1 MARRRFGSFQR
12 RSSAGQG
19 GMRAQFSGNSQ
30 LIRHNVDVANQAAGL
45 STIGDQKARA
55 YPRRSDGH
63 RFWYTHKNPHG
74 CWICDLIFT
83 IEQYSRC
90 IDDLVQ
96 TGNTNPRTS
105 DSEGQQLLDEEHN
118 ENT

>member
-1 MARRRFGSFQR
+1 MYDGKQNPAIARGDSESVQAYIER
-12 RSSAGQG
+12 
-19 GMRAQFSGNSQ
+19 MRDFVQQ
-30 LIRHNVDVANQAAGL
+30 LEW
-45 STIGDQKARA
+45 
-55 YPRRSDGH
+55 RSDGH

-96 TGNTNPRTS
+96 TGNTNPGTS
-105 DSEGQQLLDEEHN
+105 DSKGEQLLDGSLSADQKGFE
-118 ENT
+118 

>member
-1 MARRRFGSFQR
+1 MYDGKQNPAIARGDSESVQAYNELKRDFVQ
-12 RSSAGQG
+12 
-19 GMRAQFSGNSQ
+19 Q
-30 LIRHNVDVANQAAGL
+30 LEW
-45 STIGDQKARA
+45 
-55 YPRRSDGH
+55 RSDGH

-90 IDDLVQ
+90 IDDMVQ
-96 TGNTNPRTS
+96 ERNLDSGTSNPKG
-105 DSEGQQLLDEEHN
+105 EQLLDEEHN

>member
-1 MARRRFGSFQR
+1 MYDGKQNPAIARGDSESVQAYIER
-12 RSSAGQG
+12 
-19 GMRAQFSGNSQ
+19 MRDFVQQ
-30 LIRHNVDVANQAAGL
+30 LEW
-45 STIGDQKARA
+45 
-55 YPRRSDGH
+55 RSDGH

-96 TGNTNPRTS
+96 TGNTNPGTGNPKG
-105 DSEGQQLLDEEHN
+105 EQLLDEEHN

>member
-1 MARRRFGSFQR
+1 MYDGKQKPASARGDSESVQAYIER
-12 RSSAGQG
+12 
-19 GMRAQFSGNSQ
+19 MRDFVQQ
-30 LIRHNVDVANQAAGL
+30 LEW
-45 STIGDQKARA
+45 
-55 YPRRSDGH
+55 RSDGH
-63 RFWYTHKNPHG
+63 RFWYTHKNLHG

-96 TGNTNPRTS
+96 TGNTDPRTS